1 MKKPAVFIDRD
12 GTINEQRGYIN
23 HLSRF
28 KILPGVAD
36 GIKML
41 NEHNHLAIIV
51 SNQSGVGRG
60 YFPIDLVYRVHDY
73 LKATLEEQGAR
84 IDGIYFCPHYPGAKV
99 PEFNRKCDCRK
110 PETGLIDQARGA
122 FDIDMSGSYVIG
134 DRCTDIELAE
144 RADIKGVLVKTGY
157 GLGDMEHIFPQRP
170 LQPAFIA
177 DDLGHAVRWII
188 GRDRH

>member
-1 MKKPAVFIDRD
+1 MEGNGEFKKVKKPAVFIDRD
-12 GTINEQRGYIN
+12 GTINEQMGYIN

-41 NEHNHLAIIV
+41 NEHDHLAIIV

-60 YFPIDLVYRVHDY
+60 YFPIDLVHRVHDY

-110 PETGLIDQARGA
+110 PETGLIDQAREA
-122 FDIDMSGSYVIG
+122 FDLITSDKVIENRF
-134 DRCTDIELAE
+134 DQNELKVIA
-144 RADIKGVLVKTGY
+144 RNL
-157 GLGDMEHIFPQRP
+157 GLTVRGLRIPPNVIRTAILEHFNMP
-170 LQPAFIA
+170 
-177 DDLGHAVRWII
+177 H
-188 GRDRH
+188 